1 MAGSMSTDLRHF
13 MIEDGI
19 LWAPDP
25 KADRLLRYLLSIVD
39 EVSLAEEG
47 QMVFTSVRCRRRP
60 GRKPCKAPI
69 AGAWTRDNGEIS
81 VVWEC
86 FECGDNGVIFG
97 IPPEFEPTGPLE
109 DFDPEDDD
117 GPLLYGGPG
126 LTPTGKGVVTPEAP
140 YQPSPEDE
148 PGFTP
153 QARRAWAE
161 LDGRTR
167 MVLLNNVFC
176 TDCGKMVSMQLLEGK
191 IQKGDLILGGRCLE
205 CGGPVRRLVERD

>member
-13 MIEDGI
+13 MIDEEI
-19 LWAPDP
+19 FWAPNRQ
-25 KADRLLRYLLSIVD
+25 AERLLRYLLSIVD
-39 EVSLAEEG
+39 EVSLAPEG
-47 QMVFTSVRCRRRP
+47 QSVTTKVKCRRRP
-60 GRKPCKAPI
+60 GRKPCRAPVT
-69 AGAWTRDNGEIS
+69 GGWTREGGEIK

-86 FECGDNGVIFG
+86 PRCGDNGVIFG

-109 DFDPEDDD
+109 DFDPADDD
-117 GPLLYGGPG
+117 DPLLYGGPG
-126 LTPTGKGVVTPEAP
+126 VTLTGKGVVTSEAP
-140 YQPSPEDE
+140 SQPSPEDE
-148 PGFTP
+148 PGLTP

-176 TDCGKMVSMQLLEGK
+176 TGCSKMVSMQLLEGK
-191 IQKGDLILGGRCLE
+191 IEKGDLILGGRCLE